1 MHPLE
6 GHTVKRFDGELGSLQ
21 LRVLEMGGLVL
32 SQVDWALRAIDDGD
46 LELARN
52 IVSRENDVD
61 DLEVSIDEEIV
72 TVIARR
78 SPVARDLRAL
88 VSFSKATTDLERAG
102 DEAIKLASLV
112 LQIFD
117 SSSADPSAQLLRD
130 VHIMGRLAREL
141 LQQSLNALDR
151 LDGDLAEKIALRR
164 SDLDEEFQSSVR
176 RLVTFIMEDSRNV
189 GHSIRVMLLIKSL
202 ERIGDHARN
211 IAEYVIY
218 MVRGQDIRHQQPGED
233 EQVLAASLT
242 P

>member
-218 MVRGQDIRHQQPGED
+218 MVRGQDIRHQQPGEE
-233 EQVLAASLT
+233 EQLLASQN